1 MNARGARSLRWRGHG
16 AGRGARPAVEPSGFR
31 PRDLLSE
38 ATAGILQRPARS
50 ALTALGTVL
59 GVGTF
64 VAVLGLTATTS
75 SQIDSRFN
83 ALTATEVT
91 VEEAGSEGAAT
102 SGPVFPEDADHR
114 MARVNGVTAAGVYW
128 TVRLRDSV
136 TVRSAPIAADGTG
149 GGGQEAAVVAASP
162 GVFAAARPVLA
173 QGRVYDDYLSDSG
186 EPVAVIG
193 SGVAARLGI
202 TTLETHPAVF
212 IGEEPFTVVGIV
224 ENVARKA
231 DLLLSVVVPRTAAE
245 RIWGAPDPQEAQ
257 MLVSTE
263 IGAARQVAREAP
275 TALRPDHPEYLKA
288 QPPPDPRTLRTRVTS
303 DLDQLFLLLAGICLV
318 IGAVGIANTTLVAV
332 LERTGEIG
340 LRRALGAR
348 GRHITAQFLAE
359 SGALGALGGL
369 VGTSLGTVTVV
380 GVAVLRDWTPVVHP
394 GTVAAAPVIG
404 LVTGVVAGLYPAW
417 RAARV
422 EPAEAL
428 RR

>member
-1 MNARGARSLRWRGHG
+1 MNGRGVRFLRRRGRGADE
-16 AGRGARPAVEPSGFR
+16 GARPAVEPSGFR

-91 VEEAGSEGAAT
+91 VEEAGAEGAAD

-114 MARVNGVTAAGVYW
+114 MDRVNGVKAAGVYW
-128 TVRLRDSV
+128 TVRLPDSV
-136 TVRSAPIAADGTG
+136 TVRSAPIGADGP
-149 GGGQEAAVVAASP
+149 GGGQDIDVVAASP
-162 GVFAAARPVLA
+162 GVFAAARPVLS

-245 RIWGAPDPQEAQ
+245 RIWGAPDPQETQ

-263 IGAARQVAREAP
+263 IGAARQAAREAP

-288 QPPPDPRTLRTRVTS
+288 SPPPDPRTLRTHVTS

-404 LVTGVVAGLYPAW
+404 LITGVVAGLYPAW